1 MQNLCCE
8 NEYKIERLRFT
19 FTANV
24 RFKLRTEFLRI
35 ENKQIKQSRKIRGK
49 LGHVVQIH
57 ANVNLN
63 LSNSEDNTGRFRL
76 KRVPFSGFRYMK
88 G

>member
-35 ENKQIKQSRKIRGK
+35 ENKQIKQSRTIVTDKTGIK
-49 LGHVVQIH
+49 LLILV
-57 ANVNLN
+57 
-63 LSNSEDNTGRFRL
+63 
-76 KRVPFSGFRYMK
+76 
-88 G
+88 